1 MGDNIKYY
9 GEQVVNSNNMKEL
22 LDNYNELQRILDM
35 DGVSENS
42 YLYEGI
48 EFDDKTNQGKKYI
61 KR

>member
-1 MGDNIKYY
+1 
-9 GEQVVNSNNMKEL
+9 
-22 LDNYNELQRILDM
+22 M

>member
-9 GEQVVNSNNMKEL
+9 GEQVVNSTNMEEL
-22 LDNYNELQRILDM
+22 LDNYNELQKILDM
-35 DGVSENS
+35 DGVSEIS